1 MRELRICVKE
11 PGALWTGVGVYFQ
24 DPWNAVDVMGLAA
37 LSAGLVV
44 RGLDGASPMGQG
56 LYALSAPLFVARVPF
71 FAQILP
77 SQGPMIQVIFA
88 MTAELVRFGIVML
101 VVMVGFAMSV
111 HVLIRDSESF
121 GETFLALFRAMLGD
135 VDYFTV
141 FSGGRHETVGTILI
155 VTYLVVVTVMLLNLL
170 VAILTVS
177 HSKVQ
182 ENVQREFKVSKAR
195 MIQRYRLTVENDW
208 LPAPFNLAQ
217 LLFSG
222 LYALV
227 MPIFRRK
234 RYDEAK

>member
-1 MRELRICVKE
+1 
-11 PGALWTGVGVYFQ
+11 
-24 DPWNAVDVMGLAA
+24 
-37 LSAGLVV
+37 
-44 RGLDGASPMGQG
+44 
-56 LYALSAPLFVARVPF
+56 
-71 FAQILP
+71 
-77 SQGPMIQVIFA
+77 
-88 MTAELVRFGIVML
+88 
-101 VVMVGFAMSV
+101 
-111 HVLIRDSESF
+111 SF
-121 GETFLALFRAMLGD
+121 GETFLALFKAMLGD

-217 LLFSG
+217 
-222 LYALV
+222 
-227 MPIFRRK
+227 
-234 RYDEAK
+234 